1 MTFFKLF
8 AFAAKPL
15 IQTTILRCLK
25 GKQIIE
31 RSKHCL
37 ELFLT
42 LRPPRPKWHRK
53 ATLFIIAHI

>member
-42 LRPPRPKWHRK
+42 LRPPDLNGIEKQHF
-53 ATLFIIAHI
+53 LL